1 MKTPSLILDR
11 SQCSWLLV
19 ETGVGQRQLSSSAAA
34 HIKQLSSRK
43 QASMFP
49 LCGFYF
55 AFISAPRYNNNI
67 EREKKKQHQNTKT
80 PRICNV
86 APGMNDPPIRKG
98 AIMGNDSRVPP
109 TVRANCHST

>member
-49 LCGFYF
+49 LWGFYF
-55 AFISAPRYNNNI
+55 AFISAQRYNNNI
-67 EREKKKQHQNTKT
+67 EREKKAT
-80 PRICNV
+80 PKHKNSPDMQC
-86 APGMNDPPIRKG
+86 GT
-98 AIMGNDSRVPP
+98 GNE
-109 TVRANCHST
+109 